1 MKVNLHIM
9 NDGGS
14 LYDGSYDV
22 SDADSFGQACADAW
36 CRLREQQLAKES
48 SIGAL
53 MEHLDG
59 GVLDLLTGAHI
70 TLDKA

>member
-9 NDGGS
+9 NDSGS
-14 LYDGSYDV
+14 LYDV

-36 CRLREQQLAKES
+36 CRLREQQLVKES

>member
-1 MKVNLHIM
+1 MMVVPSM
-9 NDGGS
+9 MVPTM
-14 LYDGSYDV
+14 YRTQTV
-22 SDADSFGQACADAW
+22 SAKRVPIRGAG
-36 CRLREQQLAKES
+36 LRERQLAKES

-70 TLDKA
+70 SLDKA